1 MSVFSTKMAVAEGA
15 PPDPTKHVNFTYGM
29 VLGAADFKQE
39 FGYLSSR
46 DQWMCRD
53 LLGYGTVSGLSVTI
67 AVDATGPRVI
77 VNAGVAV
84 TPRGELVRVPLA
96 QCANLNDWLSGAD
109 QVKHLQNR
117 GTPLSTTT
125 DRADVYV
132 ALCYRGCPTDKV
144 PIPGEPCRH
153 EDDLT
158 APSRLMDDFTLELR
172 WDPPEQPDE
181 AALRDFVDWLSRIP
195 IVDGP
200 SSLPID
206 KFLDAI
212 RDAAFVVGSPPASPP
227 HEFMYGSPPATLEIG
242 AADACRYLRAAYRVW
257 VTELRPKWGA
267 SWWGAQP
274 RCADGGPA
282 DRPTPESCLLLVRLD
297 VPLVR
302 KSIAVGSGWEVSST
316 LAVGIDEE
324 TRPFLVPL
332 RMLQEWL
339 WCGGSRAGAGGAFV
353 AAGPASS
360 LVAAGT
366 LVVGAPASGQY
377 SLKAALTGTPGEV
390 QVTFNAATPPP
401 GFDYAVTA
409 TPKVGASIAN
419 PRIEFKSLVP
429 GGFVIIVKNNTTLA
443 TAAALNTF
451 SFMVQVTRFSK

>member
-29 VLGAADFKQE
+29 VLGVADFKQE

-53 LLGYGTVSGLSVTI
+53 LIGYGTVSGLSV
-67 AVDATGPRVI
+67 AVDVDAAGPRVI

-84 TPRGELVRVPLA
+84 TPRGELVRVAVA
-96 QCANLNDWLSGAD
+96 QCANLNDWLSGAS
-109 QVKHLQNR
+109 QVKHLQDR
-117 GTPLSTTT
+117 GTPLSSTT
-125 DRADVYV
+125 DRVDVYV

-144 PIPGEPCRH
+144 PIPGEPCRQ

-158 APSRLMDDFTLELR
+158 ASSRLMDDFTLELR
-172 WDPPEQPDE
+172 WDPPDQPDE
-181 AALRDFVDWLSRIP
+181 AALRDFVDWLSRVP

-200 SSLPID
+200 SSLPLD
-206 KFLDAI
+206 EFLDAI
-212 RDAAFVVGSPPASPP
+212 RDAAFLVGSPPASPP
-227 HEFMYGSPPATLEIG
+227 RDFMYGSPPVTLAIG

-267 SWWGAQP
+267 SWWGAQS
-274 RCADGGPA
+274 RCSDGRPP
-282 DRPTPESCLLLVRLD
+282 DRPTPEECLLLVRLD

-302 KSIAVGSGWEVSST
+302 KSIAAGSGWEVSST
-316 LAVGIDEE
+316 VSVGIDEE

-339 WCGGSRAGAGGAFV
+339 WCGSSRAPGTAGT
-353 AAGPASS
+353 AGS

-366 LVVGAPASGQY
+366 LAVGAPAGGPFQ
-377 SLKAALTGTPGEV
+377 LKAEATATLGEV
-390 QVTFNAATPPP
+390 QVTFTASTPPP
-401 GFDYAVTA
+401 GFDYVVIA
-409 TPKVGASIAN
+409 TPKSGTLVKH
-419 PRIEFKSLVP
+419 PQIEFKSFVP
-429 GGFVIIVKNNTTLA
+429 GGFVIAVKDS
-443 TAAALNTF
+443 TAIPTVAALASF
-451 SFMVQVTRFSK
+451 AFMVQVTQFPS